1 MIPLRPFDGSNPH
14 EWRIEKD
21 SIGDVHVPK
30 SALWGA
36 QTQRSLENFRIG
48 SETKDRMPIELVHS
62 FALVKKA
69 AAITN
74 LKLGKLDNRVA
85 DLIIRAADEV
95 ASGSLNEHFP
105 LKIWQT
111 GSGTQTNMNL
121 NEVISNR
128 ANELAG
134 QARGTKKPVHPND
147 HVNMSQSS
155 NDSFPTAMHIS
166 VATAISLNFLPNVAA
181 LRDTFV
187 NLAQRYKNIVKTGRT
202 HLMDATP
209 LTLGQEL
216 GGYAAQLS
224 NGIRAVEYA
233 LEDVYELALGGTAVG
248 TGLNTHPDWAT
259 QVASTISSLT
269 KLPFSTAH
277 NKFEA
282 LAAHDA
288 LVGLSGALK
297 RVAGSLMKIANDIR
311 WYASGPRTGIGEFL
325 IPANEPGSSIMPGKV
340 NPTQCEAV
348 TMVCVQVMGN
358 DAAVGFAG
366 SQGNFQLNVY
376 KPVMVANVLHSISLL
391 SDACNSFNKNCIMG
405 LTPVKEII
413 DYNMKNSLML
423 VTALNPFIGYDK
435 ASIVAK
441 KAYKEGSTLRE
452 AIVKLGYMTG
462 EEFDK
467 AVVPIDMVSPMKPKA
482 KLGDCIN
489 SLLLG
494 ALIMKSVERKKKKNQ
509 RYIKEDSRI
518 VKYYTFEKK
527 INSRS
532 FTSLCTATIINFL
545 SFS

>member
-1 MIPLRPFDGSNPH
+1 MSITLESFNSSTSNKAN
-14 EWRIEKD
+14 WRVEKD
-21 SIGDVHVPK
+21 SIGDVYVPNA
-30 SALWGA
+30 ALWGA

-48 SETKDRMPIELVHS
+48 TETRDRMPISLVHA

-74 LKLGKLDNRVA
+74 MKLGKLGQPQH
-85 DLIIRAADEV
+85 DLILKAADEV
-95 ASGSLNEHFP
+95 SSGALDAHFP

-128 ANELAG
+128 ANEIAG
-134 QARGTKKPVHPND
+134 NARGTKTPVHPND

-155 NDSFPTAMHIS
+155 NDSFPTAMHIA
-166 VATAISLNFLPNVAA
+166 VATAATHSLVPSVVG

-187 NLAQRYKNIVKTGRT
+187 TLAQRYKDVVKTGRT

-209 LTLGQEL
+209 LTLGQEF
-216 GGYAAQLS
+216 GGYAAQLA
-224 NGIRAVEYA
+224 NGVRAVESA

-248 TGLNTHPDWAT
+248 TGLNTHPQWASS
-259 QVASTISSLT
+259 VSETIAKIT
-269 KLPFSTAH
+269 GLPFRTAP

-297 RVAGSLMKIANDIR
+297 RLAGSLMKIANDVR
-311 WYASGPRTGIGEFL
+311 WYASGPRTGIGEL
-325 IPANEPGSSIMPGKV
+325 VIPANEPGSSIMPGKV
-340 NPTQCEAV
+340 NPTQCEAL

-391 SDACNSFNKNCIMG
+391 SGATASFDVNCIQG
-405 LTPVKEII
+405 LLPMTDTI
-413 DYNMKNSLML
+413 DANMKNSLML
-423 VTALNPFIGYDK
+423 VTALNPYIGYDK

-441 KAYKEGSTLRE
+441 KAYKEGTTLRK
-452 AIVKLGYMTG
+452 AILKLGFMTG

-467 AVVPIDMVSPMKPKA
+467 AVVPRDMVSPMKPKA
-482 KLGDCIN
+482 KL
-489 SLLLG
+489 
-494 ALIMKSVERKKKKNQ
+494 
-509 RYIKEDSRI
+509 
-518 VKYYTFEKK
+518 
-527 INSRS
+527 
-532 FTSLCTATIINFL
+532 
-545 SFS
+545 